1 MEDDALGHMEDLF
14 DSAHLRPQLRNAC
27 SVKLGF
33 DNGPGYATSELKVQ
47 HLLWRLARK
56 LGWHHLICQAQAP
69 DQSSMHW
76 QSEQPWSIIRRG
88 LSCKAL
94 GWSWC
99 DGDPAD
105 QPLPMAEIERK
116 TAASAMKEYRQLL
129 LNIAADGDHD
139 WRVTSRHPRDF
150 VDGEGMEHSP
160 PDGALPWIQD
170 APLLDEYYSA
180 TREEQVR
187 ADKYARLRAES
198 LDVGRHI
205 VAKSPSHLEFRNCM
219 SGNPCALCA
228 QALDRRRRDLPNFT
242 MEALLAPLAFNDYR
256 LPYPTYI
263 EGRAPVSGPPP
274 ENASARAPTPAGDRE
289 LAE

>member
-1 MEDDALGHMEDLF
+1 
-14 DSAHLRPQLRNAC
+14 
-27 SVKLGF
+27 
-33 DNGPGYATSELKVQ
+33 
-47 HLLWRLARK
+47 
-56 LGWHHLICQAQAP
+56 
-69 DQSSMHW
+69 
-76 QSEQPWSIIRRG
+76 
-88 LSCKAL
+88 
-94 GWSWC
+94 
-99 DGDPAD
+99 
-105 QPLPMAEIERK
+105 
-116 TAASAMKEYRQLL
+116 
-129 LNIAADGDHD
+129 
-139 WRVTSRHPRDF
+139 
-150 VDGEGMEHSP
+150 MEHSP

-187 ADKYARLRAES
+187 ADKYARLHAES

-274 ENASARAPTPAGDRE
+274 ENASARAPTPAEDRDWVGRVNWVQPSSEERLSERKGGPYLSFKQVLGQGQPQPEVNIPMSTSGAERFIHCDFTPSCRYCAKSKRE
-289 LAE
+289 LDGHKCFHLHDVRLKLGGHLWTL